1 VGPLLEDAIFVHALY
16 KQVLLVEN
24 RKHKMMKEKLKTS
37 IKISTFADEDS
48 TNRRQDVLQEQ
59 QRD

>member
-1 VGPLLEDAIFVHALY
+1 VGLLLEDVIYVHALY
-16 KQVLLVEN
+16 KQVLSGEN
-24 RKHKMMKEKLKTS
+24 RKNKMMIEKLKTS
-37 IKISTFADEDS
+37 IRISTFADEDS